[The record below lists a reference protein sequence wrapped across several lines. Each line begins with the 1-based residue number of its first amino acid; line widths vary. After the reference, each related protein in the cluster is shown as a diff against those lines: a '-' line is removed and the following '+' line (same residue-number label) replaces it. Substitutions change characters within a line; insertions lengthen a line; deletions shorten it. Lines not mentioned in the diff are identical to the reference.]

1 MSNPALPFIIS
12 IHPKYVA
19 AILSGAKTVE
29 CRKSTIG
36 LAPGAMLYLYATHP
50 VCAIQGQARVAHVY
64 EGSAEEMWA
73 SHQEKTCVT
82 EADFFKYYQTTKK
95 AVLLAL
101 ADVATFPTPVSLATL
116 REFQPRFPPPQTARR
131 LTAAFE
137 SIPRLAGVA

>member
-12 IHPKYVA
+12 IHPQYVA

-36 LAPGAMLYLYATHP
+36 LAPGDTLFLYATHP
-50 VCAIQGQARVAHVY
+50 VRAILGQARVAHVY
-64 EGSAEEMWA
+64 EGSPSEMWA
-73 SHQEKTCVT
+73 LHQAKTCVT
-82 EADFFKYYQTTKK
+82 EADFFKYYQTAKK

-101 ADVATFPTPVSLATL
+101 ADVVTFPTPVSLEIL

-131 LTAAFE
+131 LTAAFA
-137 SIPRLAGVA
+137 SIPRLAGLA